1 MPARPSRSPLAC
13 AAALLAAL
21 VTARP
26 AAAQHAPPPAGAPG
40 EPPCVPVKP
49 CEIPDEPAPAAE
61 PPAELGA
68 EVRRLFDLVACRGA
82 PPAGLDAQVVGAFCA
97 EQRKALD
104 AFRTGPRAK
113 ALEALAPLRPAGL
126 PSSAVVPGGADLLTA
141 LGAFPDLKN
150 VTTFSAA
157 PAGDPR
163 VLAGL
168 APDRLRQG
176 LAAVRAGAQALL
188 RGEGAAARGAARA
201 GEFPVQLALFLTALA
216 AEGYEPTGLRYFQVQ
231 PDGALRYLTRA
242 DLGGGRTP
250 LASSE
255 LTFSR
260 PGDPRTRTRTHRHVA
275 AELSDAALARSPGVL
290 AHLAGKGELS
300 VALGAAGAS
309 PWRDDHARVRKL
321 LLERAAMIVSAGPRL
336 PAALA
341 RQAGLSE
348 EVRGPFQVA
357 RRTAR

>member
-1 MPARPSRSPLAC
+1 MPASSRSSLAC
-13 AAALLAAL
+13 AAALATVLAA
-21 VTARP
+21 ARP

-68 EVRRLFDLVACRGA
+68 EVRRLFDLVACRGPA
-82 PPAGLDAQVVGAFCA
+82 PAGLDAQVVGAFCA
-97 EQRKALD
+97 EQRRALE

-126 PSSAVVPGGADLLTA
+126 PSTAVVPGGADLLTA

-168 APDRLRQG
+168 APERLRQG

-188 RGEGAAARGAARA
+188 RGEGATARGASRP

-216 AEGYEPTGLRYFQVQ
+216 AEGYEPTGLRYFTVQ
-231 PDGALRYLTRA
+231 PDGTLRHLGRA
-242 DLGGGRTP
+242 DLGAGRAP

-255 LTFSR
+255 LTFVR
-260 PGDPRTRTRTHRHVA
+260 RGDDPRTRTRTHRHVA
-275 AELSDAALARSPGVL
+275 ADLSDAALARSPGVL

-341 RQAGLSE
+341 RQAGLSAE
-348 EVRGPFQVA
+348 ERGPFQVA
-357 RRTAR
+357 RRDRR